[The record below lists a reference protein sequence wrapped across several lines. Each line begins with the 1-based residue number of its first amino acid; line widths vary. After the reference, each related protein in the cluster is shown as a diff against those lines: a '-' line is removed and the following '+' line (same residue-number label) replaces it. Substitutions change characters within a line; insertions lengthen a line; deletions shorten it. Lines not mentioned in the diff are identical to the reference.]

1 MCEDNNLVDV
11 FRKLH
16 PVKQEYSWKKYL
28 SSIFCRL
35 DRFYITQSLLKDVL
49 SFEHRPINYTVSDH
63 GMIHV
68 DIVMGEDISHEVGP
82 GYWKCNT
89 NTLKYPFFQKD
100 FHMFWQTLESIS
112 DQDSGWWEQYK
123 SQFRQLI
130 MGHSMRLSRIGHFE
144 LKEAKKSLKRLYD
157 LEEQLGTSSGLQ
169 HQIKQAQNV
178 IDKLNDT
185 FLEGSKIR
193 SKVQY
198 LENNEI
204 PTRFFLRKEKK
215 SANDKCIKSLRN
227 EKVSRLLQ
235 IMVFKKNV

>member
-1 MCEDNNLVDV
+1 
-11 FRKLH
+11 
-16 PVKQEYSWKKYL
+16 
-28 SSIFCRL
+28 
-35 DRFYITQSLLKDVL
+35 
-49 SFEHRPINYTVSDH
+49 
-63 GMIHV
+63 
-68 DIVMGEDISHEVGP
+68 
-82 GYWKCNT
+82 
-89 NTLKYPFFQKD
+89 
-100 FHMFWQTLESIS
+100 MFWQTLESIS

-215 SANDKCIKSLRN
+215 
-227 EKVSRLLQ
+227 VS
-235 IMVFKKNV
+235 